1 MKKYIKYAV
10 IIIIGLLF
18 IQTFVFLY
26 KKSQPQKVYYEVVE
40 PKMGDIQKTTVAT
53 GTVEPRDEVA
63 IKPQISGIIDE
74 VYKEAGQMIKQ
85 GEVIARIKVI
95 PELGQ
100 LNSTESRLR
109 TTKITLD
116 QAKRDH
122 ERTTT
127 LYEKGLISKEEFEK
141 SQVAIANATEDY
153 NSAKDAFEIVKDGF
167 SESQADLSN
176 TLIRATINGLILDV
190 PIKKGNSVILS
201 NNFNDGTTI
210 ATVANMDDLIFKG
223 YIDEAEVGK
232 ISENMNVKLSI
243 GALQNV
249 SFDARLEYISPK
261 AKSENGANIF
271 EIKAAVQRPDSVF
284 IRSGYSAN
292 ATIVLESVDD
302 VLTIPERV
310 LEMTPEGNFVWIET
324 KEGENQEFE
333 RKPVEVG
340 LSNGIDIQIISG
352 INQGDKLRGLPK
364 NN

>member
-10 IIIIGLLF
+10 FIIIGLLF

-26 KKSQPQKVYYEVVE
+26 KKSQPKKVEYELVE
-40 PKMGDIQKTTVAT
+40 PKTGNIQKTTVAT

-63 IKPQISGIIDE
+63 IKPQISGIIE
-74 VYKEAGQMIKQ
+74 EIFKEAGQTVKQ
-85 GEVIARIKVI
+85 GEIIARIKVI

-100 LNSTESRLR
+100 LNSSQSRLR
-109 TTKITLD
+109 SSKITLD
-116 QAKRDH
+116 QAERDYD
-122 ERTTT
+122 RSNT
-127 LYEKGLISKEEFEK
+127 LFQKGLISKEEYEK
-141 SQVAIANATEDY
+141 SRLAIDNAKEDY
-153 NSAKDAFEIVKDGF
+153 GAAKNAYEIVKDGY
-167 SESQADLSN
+167 SKSQADLSN
-176 TLIRATINGLILDV
+176 TNIRSTIDGLILNV

-232 ISENMNVKLSI
+232 IKENMNVELTI

-249 SFDARLEYISPK
+249 AFSAVLEYISPK

-292 ATIVLESVDD
+292 ATIVLEGVSD
-302 VLTIPERV
+302 VLTVPERV
-310 LEMTPEGNFVWIET
+310 IEMTPEGSFVWVET
-324 KEGENQEFE
+324 KSGENQEFE
-333 RKPVEVG
+333 KRQVELG
-340 LSNGIDIQIISG
+340 LSNGIDIEVKSG
-352 INQGDKLRGLPK
+352 ITLENKLRGLPK
-364 NN
+364 NK

>member
-10 IIIIGLLF
+10 FIIIGLLF

-26 KKSQPQKVYYEVVE
+26 KKSQPKKVEYELVE
-40 PKMGDIQKTTVAT
+40 PKTGNIQKTTVAT

-63 IKPQISGIIDE
+63 IKPQISGIIEE
-74 VYKEAGQMIKQ
+74 VFKEAGQMIKQ
-85 GEVIARIKVI
+85 GEVIARVKVI

-100 LNSTESRLR
+100 LNSSLSRYKS
-109 TTKITLD
+109 TKITLD
-116 QAKRDH
+116 QTQRDYD
-122 ERTTT
+122 RSNI
-127 LYEKGLISKEEFEK
+127 LFEKGLVSKEEYEK
-141 SQVAIANATEDY
+141 SLVSLNTAKEDY
-153 NSAKDAFEIVKDGF
+153 NSALNAYQIVKDGY
-167 SESQADLSN
+167 SQNQADLSN
-176 TLIRATINGLILDV
+176 TLIRATIDGLILDV

-210 ATVANMDDLIFKG
+210 ATIANMDDLIFKG

-232 ISENMNVKLSI
+232 IRENMNVELSI

-249 SFDARLEYISPK
+249 SFNAVLEYISPK
-261 AKSENGANIF
+261 AKAENGANIF

-292 ATIVLESVDD
+292 ATIVLEAVKN

-310 LEMTPEGNFVWIET
+310 LDMTPEGSFVWVET
-324 KEGENQEFE
+324 KSGEDQEFE
-333 RKPVEVG
+333 KRKVELG
-340 LSNGIDIQIISG
+340 LSNGIDIEVKSG
-352 INQGDKLRGLPK
+352 ITMEDKLRGLPK

>member
-10 IIIIGLLF
+10 FIIIGLLF

-26 KKSQPQKVYYEVVE
+26 KKSQPKKVEYELVE
-40 PKMGDIQKTTVAT
+40 PKTGNIQKTTVAT

-63 IKPQISGIIDE
+63 IKPQISGIIEE
-74 VYKEAGQMIKQ
+74 VFKEAGQEIKQ
-85 GEVIARIKVI
+85 GEVIARVKVI

-100 LNSTESRLR
+100 LNSSLSRLR
-109 TTKITLD
+109 SSKITLD
-116 QAKRDH
+116 QAQRDYD
-122 ERTTT
+122 RSKT
-127 LYEKGLISKEEFEK
+127 LFDKGLISKEEYEK
-141 SQVAIANATEDY
+141 NSLAIDNAKEDY
-153 NSAKDAFEIVKDGF
+153 SSAKDAYEIVKDGY
-167 SESQADLSN
+167 SKSQADLSN
-176 TLIRATINGLILDV
+176 TNIRSTINGLILDV

-232 ISENMNVKLSI
+232 IKENMNVQLTI
-243 GALQNV
+243 GALPNV
-249 SFDARLEYISPK
+249 SFGATLEYISPK

-292 ATIVLESVDD
+292 ATIVLESVKD

-310 LEMTPEGNFVWIET
+310 VEMTPEGSFVWVET
-324 KEGENQEFE
+324 KSGENPEFE
-333 RKPVEVG
+333 KKQVELG
-340 LSNGIDIQIISG
+340 LSNGIDIQIKSG
-352 INQGDKLRGLPK
+352 ITLEDKLRGLPK
-364 NN
+364 NK